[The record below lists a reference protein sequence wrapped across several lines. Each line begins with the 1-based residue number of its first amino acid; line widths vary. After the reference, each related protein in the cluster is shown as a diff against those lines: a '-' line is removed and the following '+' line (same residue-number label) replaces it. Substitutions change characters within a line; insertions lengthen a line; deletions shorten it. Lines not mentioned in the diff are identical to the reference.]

1 MKALGPKWA
10 TNQSLHIMDDR
21 SIIRLCVLSSAML
34 LPVLKLKYPLKYA
47 SLCLPASINRFLS
60 LFSLRDV
67 PCSLGA
73 SLGLVRAR
81 EVPLWS
87 KGSLTWAS
95 GWKQE
100 PSWFWVI
107 ALHKYEWM
115 KFAWYCIFC
124 IIHQEGNLAQAPAVM
139 RKISFLGWSLHWQP
153 VISLLAGR
161 VGVVLQGLL
170 NFSRCLEVAVPA
182 ESTTFG
188 ALCALPKWN
197 LLQTWDWDW
206 QGVGE
211 QLWCSSKA
219 KCCPFCI
226 ICKNMLSGREIQ
238 LALCHLPPPQRVLQ
252 ERV

>member
-1 MKALGPKWA
+1 MFHALWEPHLAWSEPGRCLCGQRAPWLEHLGESR
-10 TNQSLHIMDDR
+10 SL
-21 SIIRLCVLSSAML
+21 LGVEW
-34 LPVLKLKYPLKYA
+34 
-47 SLCLPASINRFLS
+47 SLCTSMN
-60 LFSLRDV
+60 
-67 PCSLGA
+67 G
-73 SLGLVRAR
+73 
-81 EVPLWS
+81 WS
-87 KGSLTWAS
+87 SPDTV
-95 GWKQE
+95 
-100 PSWFWVI
+100 F
-107 ALHKYEWM
+107 
-115 KFAWYCIFC
+115 FC
-124 IIHQEGNLAQAPAVM
+124 IIHQEVNLAQAPAVM

-170 NFSRCLEVAVPA
+170 NFSRCLEVAVPV

-197 LLQTWDWDW
+197 LLQAWDWDW

-238 LALCHLPPPQRVLQ
+238 LALCHLPPPQRVLE
-252 ERV
+252 ERA